1 MKRPPSARA
10 LGRAWL
16 DVGTQ
21 SFGGGSSTLFM
32 IRRVLVEGRGWISL
46 REFTEAWALS
56 QLSPGIHQVALAGL
70 LGRRIAGPRGIVVS
84 VAGMMLPAAIITT
97 LLTALF
103 GRIADQPLA
112 IAALAGVGP
121 VAAGMTIGLAVVL
134 ARPLLQRGPPI
145 VLDVALIVASFALLQ
160 SGGASTV
167 PVIGGGALVGALLLG
182 RQRPTS
188 SDAPLS

>member
-1 MKRPPSARA
+1 
-10 LGRAWL
+10 
-16 DVGTQ
+16 
-21 SFGGGSSTLFM
+21 M

-188 SDAPLS
+188 SDAPMS